1 MLRKVR
7 MTHDRFS
14 IEKIYMSFIRPIL
27 EYADVIWDSQNQ
39 SLINKLENVQ
49 LDAARIVTEGAKL
62 TGLNRLY
69 EETKWE
75 KLSDRR
81 QNHKLILFHK
91 IKNNRTPQY
100 LLDLIPNSVG
110 SRYNHNTRQVNNML
124 EINTRTNQYTD
135 YFLPSTIKLWNNL
148 PLTLRKTESLSILK
162 KKKIKNQNAKVPTY
176 YYIGSRIGHTLH
188 ARLRMNS
195 SSLNEHLFLR
205 NLVDSPICL
214 CGGWGW
220 GVETTSHYILHCSRF
235 ADIRQE
241 FILSISNILVNI
253 TINLLLFGT
262 KELMDE
268 QNTLIFV
275 SIQKYIIKSK
285 RFTP

>member
-1 MLRKVR
+1 VK
-7 MTHDRFS
+7 
-14 IEKIYMSFIRPIL
+14 SFIRASISL

-49 LDAARIVTEGAKL
+49 LDDARIVTEGTKL

-110 SRYNHNTRQVNNML
+110 SRHNHDTRQVNML
-124 EINTRTNQYTD
+124 EINTRTNQYAD

-148 PLTLRKTESLSILK
+148 HQFPPNVSK
-162 KKKIKNQNAKVPTY
+162 
-176 YYIGSRIGHTLH
+176 SRT
-188 ARLRMNS
+188 
-195 SSLNEHLFLR
+195 
-205 NLVDSPICL
+205 V
-214 CGGWGW
+214 
-220 GVETTSHYILHCSRF
+220 
-235 ADIRQE
+235 
-241 FILSISNILVNI
+241 
-253 TINLLLFGT
+253 
-262 KELMDE
+262 
-268 QNTLIFV
+268 
-275 SIQKYIIKSK
+275 
-285 RFTP
+285 

>member
-1 MLRKVR
+1 M
-7 MTHDRFS
+7 
-14 IEKIYMSFIRPIL
+14 
-27 EYADVIWDSQNQ
+27 EYTDVIWDSQNQ

-49 LDAARIVTEGAKL
+49 LDAARIVTGRTKL

-110 SRYNHNTRQVNNML
+110 SRHNHNTRQVNNML
-124 EINTRTNQYTD
+124 EINTRTNQYAD

-148 PLTLRKTESLSILK
+148 PLTLRKTESLSIFK
-162 KKKIKNQNAKVPTY
+162 KKLKNQNAKVPTY
-176 YYIGSRIGHTLH
+176 YYIGSRIGQILH

-195 SSLNEHLFLR
+195 SSLSEHIFLR
-205 NLVDSPICL
+205 NLVDSPNYL
-214 CGGWGW
+214 CR
-220 GVETTSHYILHCSRF
+220 GVETTSHYILHCSIF

-241 FILSISNILVNI
+241 FILSISNIPVNI

-262 KELMDE
+262 NELTDE